1 MTTPGLSLLMILA
14 RSRRG
19 GVMGRRNVYRSVMP
33 AALGTLVALLV
44 VTLGFGWAAASP
56 RASGGHRLSATE
68 PYDQA
73 SETDT
78 DLGDPGL
85 SQGDLST
92 FHFEVYDATG
102 TVHLGYETSQC
113 VVGSV
118 NDQTFTFDCSSDF

>member
-1 MTTPGLSLLMILA
+1 MILA
-14 RSRRG
+14 RSRKG
-19 GVMGRRNVYRSVMP
+19 GVMGRTNVYRSVMP
-33 AALGTLVALLV
+33 AAIGALIAAFA
-44 VTLGFGWAAASP
+44 VTTVGFGWAAASP
-56 RASGGHRLSATE
+56 LASGGHRLSATE

-118 NDQTFTFDCSSDF
+118 NDQTLTF